1 MTRYKVVVA
10 VYDLDRRK
18 TLKHP
23 AIPDWWMDVWGA
35 NDMVQAVAWALY
47 MAQASDPFKDLRE
60 NEILRESYTRMA
72 KIHLSEYEE
81 EE

>member
-23 AIPDWWMDVWGA
+23 AIPDWWTDVWGA

-47 MAQASDPFKDLRE
+47 MAHSSDPFKDFRE
-60 NEILRESYTRMA
+60 NTTLSERYKNIARI
-72 KIHLSEYEE
+72 KLSEYEE